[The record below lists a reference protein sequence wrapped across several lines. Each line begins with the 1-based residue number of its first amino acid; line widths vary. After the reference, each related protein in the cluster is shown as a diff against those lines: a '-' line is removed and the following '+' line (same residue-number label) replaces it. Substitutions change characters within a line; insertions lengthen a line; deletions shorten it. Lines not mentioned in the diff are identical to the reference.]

1 MSIAEIV
8 QSSGWKTFM
17 AKLYGIGA
25 AVVII
30 GALFKIQ
37 HYPMAGTLL
46 FIGLMTEAII
56 FFFSAF
62 EPLHEDP
69 DWSLVYPELA
79 GVPETEEEMA
89 LQASRSVSHGHIGG
103 GGGGGGGAGSAALA
117 KFDELLVEADITP
130 DLFAKLGKGLKKLSD
145 TTTNVNAMGDITAAT
160 DEFAEKVKGAT
171 ETFGTH
177 TENYAKSSEAL
188 GASLGKLDES
198 YQSTAQIISN
208 TGVSYQHMTES
219 LSKIEMG
226 GKSYQDQLESVNKN
240 LSALNAVY
248 ELQLQGANNQVKE
261 TEAMMKGVNGMIS
274 NLKDSA
280 EEATKYREQIGHLN
294 ENLTALNSVYGN
306 MLSAMNVK

>member
-1 MSIAEIV
+1 MSLAEIV

-25 AVVII
+25 AVVIV

-46 FIGLMTEAII
+46 FIGLMTEAVI

-62 EPLHEDP
+62 EPLHEEP

-79 GVPETEEEMA
+79 DVPETEEEMV
-89 LQASRSVSHGHIGG
+89 LQASRSASHGGG
-103 GGGGGGGAGSAALA
+103 YVGGGGGAGSAALA
-117 KFDELLVEADITP
+117 KFDEMLIEADITP
-130 DLFAKLGKGLKKLSD
+130 ELFGKLGKGLKKLSD
-145 TTTNVNAMGDITAAT
+145 TTSNVNAMGDVTAAT
-160 DEFAEKVKGAT
+160 NEFAEKVKGAT
-171 ETFGTH
+171 EAIGNH

-198 YQSTAQIISN
+198 YQSTAQIITN

-274 NLKDSA
+274 DLKDSA
-280 EEATKYREQIGHLN
+280 EDATKYREQIGQLN

-306 MLSAMNVK
+306 MLSAMKS